1 MQNKNTDIF
10 PFREGQKFQEFK
22 LDVSRFIYF
31 LITSCILCFSSTFMA
46 SVKGRAIFFT
56 GS

>member
-1 MQNKNTDIF
+1 MRNKNTDIF

-31 LITSCILCFSSTFMA
+31 
-46 SVKGRAIFFT
+46 
-56 GS
+56 